1 MNEELLTACQIDHP
15 LPLTEEQLEEMR
27 TAIRERLEKTN
38 KGGTTNSI
46 ANCQLILRHDP
57 IFKGKIRRNELTG
70 CTDIVGGMPWQ
81 REGTLLSDKDIP
93 HILLYLEQHYGIT
106 SEKKILHALE
116 VIANENH
123 FHPIRDYLNSLTWDG
138 VPRVREALHH
148 FLGADISDFNEQC
161 LRVFMLGAVNRVFH
175 PGCKFELMLV
185 LVGGQGAGKT
195 TFVRFLAVKED
206 WFTDDIRKLDD
217 ENIYRR
223 IMSHWIVEMSEMVAT
238 ANAKSIEEIKSF
250 LSRSK
255 DTYKVPYDRFP
266 ADRPRQCV
274 FAGTTNRM
282 DFLPMDRTGNRR
294 FLPVQVHPERADI
307 HILSDEAASRAYFDQ
322 LWAEIMVQ
330 YRSSDFSTHLSREME
345 QQLVQEQALFQQ
357 EDILA
362 GQIIGFMED
371 YSGDRLCSKQIY
383 REALEHP
390 YDEPKAWE
398 TREICEIVN
407 LAIAGGELPGWRAFT
422 SPRRFPK
429 YGTQRGWERIP
440 KNVNNAGASGVNKH
454 VNQPE
459 KIEQMGFTLLENDE
473 DCPFSPSC

>member
-1 MNEELLTACQIDHP
+1 MNNELLTVRQTDH
-15 LPLTEEQLEEMR
+15 LLTLTEEQLEEMR

-38 KGGTTNSI
+38 KGGTANSI
-46 ANCQLILRHDP
+46 ANCQLILRYDP
-57 IFKGKIRRNELTG
+57 VFKGKIRRNELTG
-70 CTDIVGGMPWQ
+70 CTDIVGTMPWR

-106 SEKKILHALE
+106 SEKKALHALE

-161 LRVFMLGAVNRVFH
+161 LRVFMLGAVNRVFR

-195 TFVRFLAVKED
+195 TFVRFLAVKEE

-294 FLPVQVHPERADI
+294 FLPVQVHPEQADI

-330 YRSSDFSTHLSREME
+330 YRSGDFSTHLSREME
-345 QQLVQEQALFQQ
+345 QQLAQEQALFRQ
-357 EDILA
+357 EDTLA

-371 YSGDRLCSKQIY
+371 YPGDKLCSKQIY

-390 YDEPKAWE
+390 YDEPKTWE

-422 SPRRFPK
+422 SPKRFPK

-440 KNVNNAGASGVNKH
+440 KDVNNAGASDVNKH

-459 KIEQMGFTLLENDE
+459 KIEQMGFTLFENDA

>member
-1 MNEELLTACQIDHP
+1 MNKEWLTTRQTDHP
-15 LPLTEEQLEEMR
+15 IPEEQLEEMHA
-27 TAIRERLEKTN
+27 AICEKLEKTN
-38 KGGTTNSI
+38 KGSTANSI

-70 CTDIVGGMPWQ
+70 CTDIVGEIPWQ

-93 HILLYLEQHYGIT
+93 HILLYFEQHYGIT

-116 VIANENH
+116 VIAGENH
-123 FHPIRDYLNSLTWDG
+123 FHPIRDYLNNLCWDS

-161 LRVFMLGAVNRVFH
+161 LRVFMLGAVHRVFH
-175 PGCKFELMLV
+175 PGYKFDLMLV
-185 LVGGQGAGKT
+185 LVGGQGAGKS
-195 TFVRFLAVKED
+195 TFLRFLAVKDE

-238 ANAKSIEEIKSF
+238 ANARSIEEIKSF

-255 DTYKVPYDRFP
+255 DTYKVPYDRFS

-294 FLPVQVHPERADI
+294 FLPVQVHTERADI
-307 HILSDEAASRAYFDQ
+307 HILSDEVASRTYFDQ

-330 YRSSDFSTHLSREME
+330 YRSGNFSTHLSKGME
-345 QQLVQEQALFQQ
+345 QQLVQEQALFRQ
-357 EDILA
+357 EDTLA
-362 GQIIGFMED
+362 GQIIAFMES
-371 YSGDRLCSKQIY
+371 YPGDKLCSKQIY
-383 REALEHP
+383 CEALRHP
-390 YDEPKAWE
+390 YDEPRTWE
-398 TREICEIVN
+398 TREICEVVN
-407 LAIAGGELPGWRAFT
+407 LAIAGGELPDWRAFT
-422 SPRRFPK
+422 SPKRFPK
-429 YGTQRGWERIP
+429 YDTQRGWERIP
-440 KNVNNAGASGVNKH
+440 KTVNEESASNVNKH
-454 VNQPE
+454 VPLPE
-459 KIEQMGFTLLENDE
+459 TYAQMGFTLIENDE

>member
-1 MNEELLTACQIDHP
+1 MNKEWLTTRQTDHP
-15 LPLTEEQLEEMR
+15 IPEEQLEEMR
-27 TAIRERLEKTN
+27 AAIREKLEKTN
-38 KGGTTNSI
+38 KGGTANSI
-46 ANCQLILRHDP
+46 SNCQLILRHDP

-70 CTDIVGGMPWQ
+70 CTDIVGEIHWQ

-93 HILLYLEQHYGIT
+93 HILLYFEQHYGIT

-116 VIANENH
+116 VIAGENH
-123 FHPIRDYLNSLTWDG
+123 FHPIRDYLNNLCWDS

-175 PGCKFELMLV
+175 PGCKFDLMLV
-185 LVGGQGAGKT
+185 LVGGQGAGKS
-195 TFVRFLAVKED
+195 TFLRFLAVKDE

-238 ANAKSIEEIKSF
+238 ANARSIEEIKSF

-307 HILSDEAASRAYFDQ
+307 HILSNEAASRAYFDQ

-330 YRSSDFSTHLSREME
+330 YRSGDFSTHLSKGME
-345 QQLVQEQALFQQ
+345 QQLVQEQALFRQ
-357 EDILA
+357 EDTLA
-362 GQIIGFMED
+362 GQIIGFMES
-371 YSGDRLCSKQIY
+371 YPGDKLCSKQIY
-383 REALEHP
+383 CEALRHP
-390 YDEPKAWE
+390 YDEPRTWE
-398 TREICEIVN
+398 TREICEVVN

-422 SPRRFPK
+422 SPKRFPK

-440 KNVNNAGASGVNKH
+440 KTVNEESASNVNKH
-454 VNQPE
+454 VTLPGTYA
-459 KIEQMGFTLLENDE
+459 QMGFTLIENDE
-473 DCPFSPSC
+473 DCLFSPSC

>member
-1 MNEELLTACQIDHP
+1 MNNELLTVRQTDH
-15 LPLTEEQLEEMR
+15 LLTVAEEQLKEMR

-38 KGGTTNSI
+38 KGGIANSI
-46 ANCQLILRHDP
+46 ANCQLILRYDP
-57 IFKGKIRRNELTG
+57 VFKGKICRNELTG
-70 CTDIVGGMPWQ
+70 CTDIVGTMPWR

-93 HILLYLEQHYGIT
+93 HILLYLERHYGIT
-106 SEKKILHALE
+106 SEKKALHALE

-161 LRVFMLGAVNRVFH
+161 LCVFMLGAINRVFH

-217 ENIYRR
+217 ENIYRH

-255 DTYKVPYDRFP
+255 DTYKEPYDRFP

-294 FLPVQVHPERADI
+294 FLPVQVHPEQADI

-322 LWAEIMVQ
+322 LWQRSWCSTAPAISARISARTWSSSLCRSRRFFSRRTRWLG
-330 YRSSDFSTHLSREME
+330 RSSASWRTIRAISSAPSR
-345 QQLVQEQALFQQ
+345 F
-357 EDILA
+357 
-362 GQIIGFMED
+362 
-371 YSGDRLCSKQIY
+371 
-383 REALEHP
+383 
-390 YDEPKAWE
+390 
-398 TREICEIVN
+398 
-407 LAIAGGELPGWRAFT
+407 IAKHWSIPMT
-422 SPRRFPK
+422 SPRHGK
-429 YGTQRGWERIP
+429 RG
-440 KNVNNAGASGVNKH
+440 KSVKS
-454 VNQPE
+454 
-459 KIEQMGFTLLENDE
+459 
-473 DCPFSPSC
+473 

>member
-1 MNEELLTACQIDHP
+1 MNEDWQTNSREITALELTP
-15 LPLTEEQLEEMR
+15 EELEQMR
-27 TAIRERLEKTN
+27 TAIRDRLEKTA
-38 KGGTTNSI
+38 KGNIASSI
-46 ANCQLILRHDP
+46 ANCLIVLRYDP
-57 IFKGKIRRNELTG
+57 IFSGKIRRNELTG
-70 CTDIVGGMPWQ
+70 CTDIVGNMPWQ
-81 REGTLLSDKDIP
+81 REGTLLSDKDLP
-93 HILLYLEQHYGIT
+93 HILLYLEQYYGIT
-106 SEKKILHALE
+106 SEKKILHAIE
-116 VIANENH
+116 VVANENH

-148 FLGADISDFNEQC
+148 FLGADISDFNEEC
-161 LRVFMLGAVNRVFH
+161 LRVFMLGAVKRVFH

-294 FLPVQVHPERADI
+294 FLPVQVHPERADT
-307 HILSDEAASRAYFDQ
+307 HILNDEAASRAYFDQ
-322 LWAEIMVQ
+322 LWAEIMEQ
-330 YRSSDFSTHLSREME
+330 YRSGDYRTHLSRSME
-345 QQLVQEQALFQQ
+345 KQLAREQERFKQ
-357 EDILA
+357 EDTLA
-362 GQIIGFMED
+362 GQIIGFIED
-371 YSGDRLCSKQIY
+371 YTGERLCSKQIY

-390 YDEPKAWE
+390 YDEPKTWE

-407 LAIAGGELPGWRAFT
+407 TAIVDGTLKGWRAFAG
-422 SPRRFPK
+422 SKRFPK

-440 KNVNNAGASGVNKH
+440 ADENVNKGAVNEH
-454 VNQPE
+454 ADEDNLARQR
-459 KIEQMGFTLLENDE
+459 GFTILEDGE
-473 DCPFSPSC
+473 DCPFEAFC